1 MHVIILILLVLHDLR
16 NDSRSTDYDTYK
28 YETFCPVYIIF
39 AVLLLFYFLLDTNQ
53 FGSSTSDKFLAQ
65 IA

>member
-28 YETFCPVYIIF
+28 YETFCSVYIIF